1 MELINANK
9 FYKKGNQKIQI
20 LKNASIKFELG
31 KIYMIIGESGAG
43 KTTLINILGLL
54 DKLDGGQLIIDG
66 NEVTNYKDSQ
76 LSILRLEKIGLIF
89 QDYYLN
95 PRLTAYENV
104 YIATLIN
111 NKIKNIDRD
120 EIIHKS
126 FKYFEIEDRMKH
138 YPSEL
143 SGGEQQRV
151 CIARS
156 LINNPDYVLADE
168 PTGSLDPKN
177 ASNVMNI
184 LKKLSK
190 EGKCIILVTHDYT
203 NVQYAD
209 YIYSLKDGVL
219 NKENKN
225 DFSKKYIEKKHN

>member
-9 FYKKGNQKIQI
+9 FYKKDNRKILI
-20 LKNASIKFELG
+20 LKNANIKFELG

-54 DKLDGGQLIIDG
+54 DKLNDGSLIIDG
-66 NEVTNYKDSQ
+66 NDVTNYNDTQ
-76 LSILRLEKIGLIF
+76 LSKLRLEKIGLIF

-111 NKIKNIDRD
+111 NKIKDIDRD

-126 FKYFEIEDRMKH
+126 FEYFEIEERMQH

-177 ASNVMNI
+177 ASKVMQI
-184 LKKLSK
+184 LKRLSK

-219 NKENKN
+219 TKEDKN
-225 DFSKKYIEKKHN
+225 DFSKKYNEKKYN